1 MILLQN
7 REWGAYLFLLDKR
20 IGNTV
25 TKKKWIGNNSLKGEE
40 FPDLFLLLQGV
51 PMLLFLNISPNATL
65 SQLTDGECWG
75 KLIRNNNIIEVPWKL
90 I

>member
-25 TKKKWIGNNSLKGEE
+25 TKKKWIGNNSLKGR
-40 FPDLFLLLQGV
+40 
-51 PMLLFLNISPNATL
+51 S
-65 SQLTDGECWG
+65 S
-75 KLIRNNNIIEVPWKL
+75 
-90 I
+90 